1 MSFWGKSKKNLNIIS
16 SILIMAFRSTIL
28 WILRT
33 IYLFQKK
40 KMFSS
45 IMLLFWLSCEE
56 RLSLIGRM
64 WVQNNLSPVQ
74 PHSDSGF
81 KSREP
86 VLPESR
92 KPVLPESRGPVLP
105 ESRGPVPPES
115 RGPVPPESRG
125 PVLPEPASA
134 SNVVRIFG
142 FYWHLK
148 SHVNFKK

>member
-1 MSFWGKSKKNLNIIS
+1 
-16 SILIMAFRSTIL
+16 
-28 WILRT
+28 
-33 IYLFQKK
+33 
-40 KMFSS
+40 
-45 IMLLFWLSCEE
+45 MLLFWLSCEE

-105 ESRGPVPPES
+105 E
-115 RGPVPPESRG
+115 
-125 PVLPEPASA
+125 PASTT
-134 SNVVRIFG
+134 NVVRIFG
-142 FYWHLK
+142 FDWHLK